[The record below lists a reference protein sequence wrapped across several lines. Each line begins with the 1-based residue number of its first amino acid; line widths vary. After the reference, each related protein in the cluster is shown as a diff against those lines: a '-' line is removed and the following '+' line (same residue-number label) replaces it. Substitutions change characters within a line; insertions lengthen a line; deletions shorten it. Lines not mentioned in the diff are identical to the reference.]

1 MCKYSLVCRSEHG
14 LSPFQGQLL
23 FSLLLQHTLLLQLA
37 LAACQKRR
45 GRAAGPTDVDNTNVY
60 SSKAVAGFGLR
71 RQELFRGMSFCI
83 RTLSAPVWMRFRR
96 LCSAW
101 IWLWLPLSKDHRRL
115 AAPLTLLLLPDDG
128 TDDAEE
134 NVRTLIG
141 TFPVTEQSVIGN
153 SIFILNSDCLA
164 TQAAS
169 LTRLISCLPSLQVRT
184 PCCTQLFYATQT
196 WYT

>member
-1 MCKYSLVCRSEHG
+1 MQPQCFKTPVSSTKGFSLFVPFAHLLLRTMCKYSLVCRSEHG

-101 IWLWLPLSKDHRRL
+101 IWL
-115 AAPLTLLLLPDDG
+115 
-128 TDDAEE
+128 
-134 NVRTLIG
+134 
-141 TFPVTEQSVIGN
+141 
-153 SIFILNSDCLA
+153 
-164 TQAAS
+164 
-169 LTRLISCLPSLQVRT
+169 
-184 PCCTQLFYATQT
+184 
-196 WYT
+196 